1 MGRPAGT
8 WLAAMLLAT
17 SCSSPSGGGAPG
29 VGGGAGASAPAG
41 AGGGAGTSGTG
52 GGAGAAGTSGAGAS
66 GRGGSAAGGDA
77 GGATGGGGAGAG
89 GDAGSA
95 GAGGSTGGTAGAA
108 GAAAGASGSGG
119 RGGGA
124 ASGGASGRGGA
135 AGGGGAGMGG
145 TSGPGGRGGGGASGA
160 GGSAPAI
167 PIILSEDGGW
177 CWFESPRALIQG
189 NRLIIGTV
197 ASGWNDAARK
207 GDINAIIHDLAAG
220 TTTTFELHNQLELDD
235 HDSPA
240 FLARPDGRIV
250 ALFAKHGTEN
260 HFYYRTSSANNP
272 ATWAAEQTFT
282 PTASTQLT
290 YSNLFML
297 SAEQNRVYDFYR
309 GLDASYK
316 PSYAYSDDMGQTWRS
331 GNVVINVPSTQLH
344 RPYARYASNGTDT
357 VHITYTEA
365 HPRDFDNSIYHVYYK
380 GGTLYRS
387 DGTAIHT
394 LAQGLSSPDEGTRI
408 FRGDADN
415 VAWTVDVALDPTSG
429 RPHAVYSVQLGSAGL
444 PTGQGGT
451 DMRYRYARWDGA
463 AWRDR
468 PLAYA
473 GTRLYSG
480 EDDYTGLAV
489 LDPTDASVVYIATNA
504 NPTTGAALMSTAD
517 GRRHYEIFRG
527 DTTNAGDS
535 WQWTPITS
543 NSMLDN
549 LRPIVV
555 SDGDARKVL
564 LWLRGTYRSYTD
576 YQQQVLML
584 ILAGGGS

>member
-1 MGRPAGT
+1 
-8 WLAAMLLAT
+8 ML
-17 SCSSPSGGGAPG
+17 S
-29 VGGGAGASAPAG
+29 
-41 AGGGAGTSGTG
+41 
-52 GGAGAAGTSGAGAS
+52 
-66 GRGGSAAGGDA
+66 D
-77 GGATGGGGAGAG
+77 
-89 GDAGSA
+89 
-95 GAGGSTGGTAGAA
+95 
-108 GAAAGASGSGG
+108 
-119 RGGGA
+119 
-124 ASGGASGRGGA
+124 
-135 AGGGGAGMGG
+135 
-145 TSGPGGRGGGGASGA
+145 
-160 GGSAPAI
+160 
-167 PIILSEDGGW
+167 DGGW

-189 NRLIIGTV
+189 SRLIVGTV
-197 ASGWNDAARK
+197 ASGWSDASRK
-207 GDINAIIHDLAAG
+207 GDINAIVHDLASG
-220 TTTTFELHNQLELDD
+220 TTSTLELHNQLELDD
-235 HDSPA
+235 HDAPA

-250 ALFAKHGTEN
+250 TLFAKHGTEN
-260 HFYYRTSSANNP
+260 HFYYRLSAANNP
-272 ATWAAEQTFT
+272 TTWMAEQTFT

-316 PSYAYSDDMGQTWRS
+316 PSYAYSDDLGQTWRS

-357 VHITYTEA
+357 IHITYTEA

-380 GGTLYRS
+380 GGMLYRS
-387 DGTAIHT
+387 DGTAVHT

-408 FRGDADN
+408 YRGDADN
-415 VAWTVDVALDPTSG
+415 VAWTVDVVLDPANG
-429 RPHAVYSVQLGSAGL
+429 RPHTVYSVQVGSAGL

-489 LDPTDASVVYIATNA
+489 LDPTDASVVYISTNA
-504 NPTTGAALMSTAD
+504 NPTSGAALMSAGD

-527 DTTNAGDS
+527 TTANAGES
-535 WQWTPITS
+535 WQWTQMTTGS
-543 NSMLDN
+543 TLDN

-555 SDGDARKVL
+555 TDGGARKVL
-564 LWLRGTYRSYTD
+564 LWLRGTYRAYTD
-576 YQQQVLML
+576 YQQQVMML
-584 ILAGGGS
+584 VLAGGGA